1 MQVEP
6 LLVEMI
12 ETFRDKFF
20 AELSTEVDKLVEKDF
35 YGYTKV
41 DSTLGYQKIN
51 TDYLS
56 RLTDEFEDRAQK
68 IYGNLYRKFSS
79 QAGDVIEAFKKAQKQ
94 ESLKSHPI
102 DINQYEDE

>member
-1 MQVEP
+1 MIESETRNEMQQCLFSYDNESGNQNDEFEQIKARKLTESFMQVEP

-41 DSTLGYQKIN
+41 DSTLG
-51 TDYLS
+51 
-56 RLTDEFEDRAQK
+56 F
-68 IYGNLYRKFSS
+68 
-79 QAGDVIEAFKKAQKQ
+79 
-94 ESLKSHPI
+94 
-102 DINQYEDE
+102 

>member
-41 DSTLGYQKIN
+41 DSTLG
-51 TDYLS
+51 
-56 RLTDEFEDRAQK
+56 
-68 IYGNLYRKFSS
+68 
-79 QAGDVIEAFKKAQKQ
+79 
-94 ESLKSHPI
+94 
-102 DINQYEDE
+102 